1 MTLRPLVV
9 AALCALAFGK
19 PVRRSM
25 QVHEARKSVPVGFTS
40 NDAAPAD
47 ATLKLRLA
55 LVHSDDAGLIDSL
68 YDVSSPESANYGK
81 HLSREE
87 VRRPPL
93 PILATFMIETL

>member
-1 MTLRPLVV
+1 
-9 AALCALAFGK
+9 
-19 PVRRSM
+19 M

-40 NDAAPAD
+40 NGAAPSD

-81 HLSREE
+81 YLSKEE
-87 VRRPPL
+87 VRRSTSIHTSYPHDRYL
-93 PILATFMIETL
+93 VG